1 VTDAPT
7 EREGEGTW
15 GRLTRRKVVQWG
27 IAYAAGAWVLLQ
39 VIGFLADAFHW
50 PDVTKQLA
58 TIALAVGLP
67 IALVLAWYHG
77 DRGQQRVTSN
87 EFVLLAVLMLLGGGF
102 CWWWASMSESPPD
115 STVAERPAAAL
126 PPATVV
132 ANDKS
137 IAVLPFVN
145 MSSDPEQEFFSDG
158 ISEQVLD
165 LLSRIPELRV
175 IARTSSFSFK
185 GKEVDVATIA
195 QRLNV
200 SHVLEGSVRKS
211 GNRVRITAQLIRVT
225 DSSHLWSN
233 TYDRELKDIFAVQD
247 EIAAA
252 VVRQLKIALL
262 GGELPIRS
270 AATNLEAYNLHLKAR
285 YLFDQHTDQG
295 MAKAVEY
302 YAAALAIDPLY
313 AEAWTGLAE
322 VQSVRADEGYMDY
335 TVGADEARAAAQRA
349 LELDPTMA
357 KAHFALG
364 LVQFSH
370 DWNWEAAQASFNRA
384 IALDPNEAKAL
395 TAAGSMAQ
403 ILGHDAAGIE
413 LCRQAVANNPIGAY
427 ERLSLGWNLAQ
438 AGQLDNAE
446 REIRAGLELAP
457 DFANGWYFLGLTLLL
472 KGQPQLALKAMQRE
486 PSELWRLPGLP
497 LAYYALG
504 QKRQSEAAL
513 REPKAKYAETM
524 PYQIALVHAYRGE
537 IDEAFEW
544 LDRAYV
550 ARDTGLAWYLKTDP
564 FLANIRGDARYTA
577 LLGKMNLPQD

>member
-1 VTDAPT
+1 MTDPT
-7 EREGEGTW
+7 DGEGTW
-15 GRLTRRKVVQWG
+15 TRLRRRKVVQWG
-27 IAYAAGAWVLLQ
+27 LAYMAGAWGLLQ
-39 VIGFLADAFHW
+39 GIGFTADAFDW
-50 PDVTKQLA
+50 PGAIKQ
-58 TIALAVGLP
+58 IALLLLLIGLP
-67 IALVLAWYHG
+67 ITLVLAWYQG
-77 DRGQQRVTSN
+77 DRGERRVTRT
-87 EFVLLAVLMLLGGGF
+87 ELTILTLLFLLGGSLF
-102 CWWWASMSESPPD
+102 WRYERANETRSIATPPASK
-115 STVAERPAAAL
+115 VPAAVIA
-126 PPATVV
+126 
-132 ANDKS
+132 DDHS

-185 GKEVDVATIA
+185 GKDVDVAAIA

-211 GNRVRITAQLIRVT
+211 GNRVRITAQLIRT
-225 DSSHLWSN
+225 ADSSHLWSN
-233 TYDRELKDIFAVQD
+233 TYDRELKDVFAVQD

-252 VVRQLKIALL
+252 VVRQLKVALL
-262 GGELPIRS
+262 GGELPARS
-270 AATNLEAYNLHLKAR
+270 TATSLEAYNLHLKAR

-302 YAAALAIDPLY
+302 YKAALAIDPVY
-313 AEAWTGLAE
+313 AEAWAGLAE
-322 VQSVRADEGYMDY
+322 VQSVRADEGYIDY
-335 TVGADEARAAAQRA
+335 AVGADKARAAAQRA
-349 LELDPTMA
+349 LDLNPSMA

-370 DWNWEAAQASFNRA
+370 DWNWAAAQASFKRA

-438 AGQLDNAE
+438 VGQLDDAE
-446 REIRAGLELAP
+446 REIRSGLELAP

-472 KGQPQLALKAMQRE
+472 KGQPQLALEAMQRE

-504 QKRQSEAAL
+504 QNQQSEAAL
-513 REPKAKYAETM
+513 REAKAKYAETM
-524 PYQIALVHAYRGE
+524 PYQIATVHAYRGE
-537 IDEAFEW
+537 IDQAFEW
-544 LDRAYV
+544 LDRAYD

-564 FLANIRGDARYTA
+564 LLANIRGDARYTA
-577 LLGKMNLPQD
+577 LLRKMKLPEG